1 MTSHALHVEHKVLN
15 QNFFFEPRL
24 CLLRPET
31 LNPQIHPRFWIAG
44 VADLASAAECD
55 HLGGANTS
63 LSPRAM
69 QLLQVEEHDRISL
82 KIAKPPIPTRFLLR
96 MRFRTATSLLHVFR
110 LQHQGHLVHGPCN
123 RSYSKS
129 NAAANE
135 NMHVVCRS
143 ITRVRCKRTSKP
155 RPPSQPSTTHTRLI
169 GYIQNPGDMKLR
181 PGTTDHFSG
190 VVRAG
195 RLLDILCRS
204 RVEAVR
210 SRSLARRHV
219 GDGFYWPPIYLVQ
232 QALAV

>member
-1 MTSHALHVEHKVLN
+1 M
-15 QNFFFEPRL
+15 
-24 CLLRPET
+24 
-31 LNPQIHPRFWIAG
+31 
-44 VADLASAAECD
+44 
-55 HLGGANTS
+55 
-63 LSPRAM
+63 
-69 QLLQVEEHDRISL
+69 
-82 KIAKPPIPTRFLLR
+82 
-96 MRFRTATSLLHVFR
+96 FR
-110 LQHQGHLVHGPCN
+110 LHHQGHLVHGPCN

-129 NAAANE
+129 HAAANE

-155 RPPSQPSTTHTRLI
+155 RPPSQPSTTHTRLL

-219 GDGFYWPPIYLVQ
+219 GDGFYWASDIPSSAGVGGVAKTYKSRLEPRLWHRPSHEPRM
-232 QALAV
+232 ASAPETTAGGC